1 MRNYIIAF
9 GVLITGSLAAC
20 TSQNAITENKQ
31 SPKPNLSLND
41 VVPVRNVASPEEKQS
56 QKKFVTQ
63 QTKRFKNRK
72 AGSAY
77 YAHVAKRQFNDAKL
91 DSASI
96 SFGRAWLLDSTNNDV
111 YWGYGL
117 VYGQQKDYDK
127 ALYSLYH
134 ALDSDQHNAR
144 LLTDL
149 ATTHLNRFYATSSPD
164 DLLQSRKLLE
174 LAVRYAPNKAE
185 ASYKL
190 AVSYYYLQEYAK
202 AWESLHRSISKDKTV
217 ADNTFIA
224 ALLEKQPDPAGKY
237 QR

>member
-1 MRNYIIAF
+1 MRSHIIAF
-9 GVLITGSLAAC
+9 GLLITGSLAAC
-20 TSQNAITENKQ
+20 TSQNAITENRQ
-31 SPKPNLSLND
+31 SPKPNLTLND
-41 VVPVRNVASPEEKQS
+41 VIPVRNIASVEEKQK
-56 QKKFVTQ
+56 QKKFIDQ
-63 QTKRFKNRK
+63 QAKRFKNRK
-72 AGSAY
+72 TSSGY
-77 YAHVAKRQFNDAKL
+77 YVHEAKRQFNEAKL

-117 VYGQQKDYDK
+117 VYGQQKDFDK
-127 ALYSLYH
+127 ALFSLYH
-134 ALDSDQHNAR
+134 ALDRDQHNAR

-149 ATTHLNRFYATSSPD
+149 ATTHLNRFYATSGPD

-174 LAVRYAPNKAE
+174 LAVRYAPEKAE
-185 ASYKL
+185 ANYKL

-202 AWESLHRSISKDKTV
+202 AWESLHRSISKDKTL

-224 ALLEKQPDPAGKY
+224 ALLDKQADPAGKY